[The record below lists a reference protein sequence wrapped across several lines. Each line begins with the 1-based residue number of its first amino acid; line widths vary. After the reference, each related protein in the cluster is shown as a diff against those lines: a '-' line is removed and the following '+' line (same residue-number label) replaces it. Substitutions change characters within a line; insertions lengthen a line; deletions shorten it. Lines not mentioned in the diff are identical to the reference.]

1 MKNKSLLIIVIQS
14 ILIITL
20 IWIIMLLGKDEFL
33 ESDDNDN
40 DNDETIVDY
49 TIIKDGLTYIN
60 LPAVVEKN
68 SGIKLQKISISTHE
82 QSIPSYGITV
92 NLSPLL
98 KNQNDF
104 TNLKY
109 QKTKL
114 LAKLDEEAEQISKLI
129 ILNKDNKNIA
139 DSVVQEKN
147 IEISDLKNDIAIIN
161 NNIKNLLFNI
171 DHQWGKDFKELI
183 TDSKNHYLEK
193 LLHNEYRL
201 IKITIPINQT
211 LDIIPKEI
219 KVSPSNQPK
228 KPTKQPLFQKLK
240 IQINLFK
247 VKVFIIMLQKMT

>member
-1 MKNKSLLIIVIQS
+1 
-14 ILIITL
+14 
-20 IWIIMLLGKDEFL
+20 MLLGKDEFL

-201 IKITIPINQT
+201 IKITVPINQT
-211 LDIIPKEI
+211 LDI
-219 KVSPSNQPK
+219 K
-228 KPTKQPLFQKLK
+228 KT
-240 IQINLFK
+240 
-247 VKVFIIMLQKMT
+247 

>member
-20 IWIIMLLGKDEFL
+20 IWIIMLLGKDECIN
-33 ESDDNDN
+33 DDDN

-60 LPAVVEKN
+60 LPALVEKN

-114 LAKLDEEAEQISKLI
+114 LAKLDEEAERISKLI
-129 ILNKDNKNIA
+129 ILNKDNK
-139 DSVVQEKN
+139 
-147 IEISDLKNDIAIIN
+147 IIGG
-161 NNIKNLLFNI
+161 L
-171 DHQWGKDFKELI
+171 
-183 TDSKNHYLEK
+183 
-193 LLHNEYRL
+193 RC
-201 IKITIPINQT
+201 P
-211 LDIIPKEI
+211 
-219 KVSPSNQPK
+219 
-228 KPTKQPLFQKLK
+228 
-240 IQINLFK
+240 
-247 VKVFIIMLQKMT
+247 